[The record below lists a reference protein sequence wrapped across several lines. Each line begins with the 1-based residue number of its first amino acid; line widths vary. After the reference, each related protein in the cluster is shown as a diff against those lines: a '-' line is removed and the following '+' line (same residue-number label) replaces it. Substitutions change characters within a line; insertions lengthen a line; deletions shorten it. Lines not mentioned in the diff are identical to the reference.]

1 MSHPTVPQTGPSKLA
16 PDECV
21 RGYVLTLLQQL
32 HHDHEGQAH
41 SGVTQVKEEIFAV
54 DIVNVAIVGVCPLW
68 RPGIDQHKCIA
79 TILKARPA
87 LYNFGT
93 LHGEMMFAAELGAE
107 TIVGNTAIITAGTIL
122 LLASFRSAGL
132 LTSRFLTNWFLAAG
146 LHGVAGLLLFFWSC
160 LLLLWFLSLLC
171 GPGLVL
177 PGRLHF
183 ILFGLRLFGFGL
195 SLILPLGLFLFRFVF
210 LLFFVL
216 RVENRR
222 TRDHGRENS

>member
-1 MSHPTVPQTGPSKLA
+1 M
-16 PDECV
+16 
-21 RGYVLTLLQQL
+21 
-32 HHDHEGQAH
+32 
-41 SGVTQVKEEIFAV
+41 TQVKEEIFAV

-68 RPGIDQHKCIA
+68 RPGIDQHKRVA
-79 TILKARPA
+79 AVLKARPA

-122 LLASFRSAGL
+122 LLASFRAAGL
-132 LTSRFLTNWFLAAG
+132 LTSWFLAAG

-171 GPGLVL
+171 GPGLAL

-183 ILFGLRLFGFGL
+183 ILFGFGLFGFGL